1 MSQVEFL
8 LTVGKL
14 DASLALLTT
23 DDHHVIEFPTVLLP
37 DDVKAGSIVKLAVS
51 QTFEE
56 ERKQRDLFREIQ
68 AKILEKYGTKRP
80 SPPVLKVLNVTQT
93 SCVLAWDPLQLGS
106 ANLKSL
112 VLYRQGVRSTVIP
125 CPLKTNTTKI
135 SGLSVDTDYEFELK
149 LTTTSGQLWS
159 EKVKTHTHKMTDMS
173 GITVCL
179 GPLDPLLGISG
190 AQVAQS
196 LSQIGAK
203 PMQKKVAIDTTHF
216 VTNDVDND
224 DDPELIKAKNSNIP
238 IVRPEWVRASEM
250 ERRIVGVRG
259 FYLDADQGILKS
271 YQFPPASEEAK
282 VAFSKLKAGETTEN
296 LNLNDK
302 ELPKH
307 KEPVK
312 EAEEDGKPE
321 EAEEDTEKEN
331 GDRPRITEQDL
342 KDAVEPSNG
351 ELRGEDV
358 VEESEVKSIP
368 REITDSEIR
377 EAVTAEVEE
386 VVAGEPKAVTR
397 DAEEVAA
404 VEPEATTKD
413 VEEVAASEPEAS
425 KSEEDLAGPEKTE
438 EEITAPEPVAAPA
451 AADVTTATEGVHEVG
466 GITET
471 AETAPEAVEIT
482 EAIET
487 VPLAEVNDTVQ
498 ETVSETDVVS
508 PETTQVAE
516 PLETVPASAET
527 ETTATVDAVP
537 TSAETETTAIAEV
550 APTTAETETTAAE
563 VTESAEAAPS
573 TAEIEAETTEVPEL
587 QAVPEVE
594 QEAPEALVEADVDS
608 PVDPASGKV
617 EGQLEKTP
625 EPTATPETVGT
636 DSNESVEENN
646 EENTTPG
653 STTTKKT
660 TKKNK
665 NKKKNKKK
673 K

>member
-56 ERKQRDLFREIQ
+56 ERKQRELFREIQ
-68 AKILEKYGTKRP
+68 AKIMEKYGTQRP
-80 SPPVLKVLNVTQT
+80 SPPVLKVVNVTQT

-106 ANLKSL
+106 ASLKSL

-159 EKVKTHTHKMTDMS
+159 EKVKMHTHKMTDMS

-196 LSQIGAK
+196 LSQIGAR
-203 PMQKKVAIDTTHF
+203 PMQNKVAIDTTHF
-216 VTNDVDND
+216 VTNDIEND

-271 YQFPPASEEAK
+271 YQFPPATEEAK
-282 VAFSKLKAGETTEN
+282 ALFAQLKAGETTESIN
-296 LNLNDK
+296 RDK
-302 ELPKH
+302 ELPKPTEH
-307 KEPVK
+307 SR
-312 EAEEDGKPE
+312 EAEGSKQSESSGDVK
-321 EAEEDTEKEN
+321 KEN
-331 GDRPRITEQDL
+331 EESPRITEEDL
-342 KDAVEPSNG
+342 KQAAEPPSSESLG
-351 ELRGEDV
+351 QDV
-358 VEESEVKSIP
+358 VGDSQMSAKSASREITESAIQESLEGGEEATRTDMNETDSGSQQENAPPIITKDKNADDAITEADVPAYEEVDSASNDEAHEKSVANP
-368 REITDSEIR
+368 ADVRENATLVERVETAEITDSPAEGLGETVYNDVDLEETSEPTETTEKA
-377 EAVTAEVEE
+377 EAAGPT
-386 VVAGEPKAVTR
+386 AGEPATQE
-397 DAEEVAA
+397 DNAPQQPAEE
-404 VEPEATTKD
+404 
-413 VEEVAASEPEAS
+413 SEAS
-425 KSEEDLAGPEKTE
+425 QAVPG
-438 EEITAPEPVAAPA
+438 
-451 AADVTTATEGVHEVG
+451 
-466 GITET
+466 
-471 AETAPEAVEIT
+471 VEISTTNT
-482 EAIET
+482 E
-487 VPLAEVNDTVQ
+487 L
-498 ETVSETDVVS
+498 
-508 PETTQVAE
+508 
-516 PLETVPASAET
+516 T
-527 ETTATVDAVP
+527 ER
-537 TSAETETTAIAEV
+537 
-550 APTTAETETTAAE
+550 AA
-563 VTESAEAAPS
+563 
-573 TAEIEAETTEVPEL
+573 EAETTD
-587 QAVPEVE
+587 
-594 QEAPEALVEADVDS
+594 ALVEADRSDLVE
-608 PVDPASGKV
+608 PAETEEEV
-617 EGQLEKTP
+617 EA
-625 EPTATPETVGT
+625 TAEAAAS
-636 DSNESVEENN
+636 DSNESESNATHSEVAELEEDD
-646 EENTTPG
+646 EGAAAKETTA
-653 STTTKKT
+653 TKKT